1 MTIDIQL
8 IASRTGL
15 SPVQED
21 IFQNSIDTGWPYE
34 TKDIQVLSALNA
46 YNAADYANEMLQ
58 EQALIQ
64 QFDDV
69 V

>member
-1 MTIDIQL
+1 MTIDVKL
-8 IASRTGL
+8 IASSKGL
-15 SPVQED
+15 NQVQED
-21 IFQNSIDTGWPYE
+21 IFQNSIDTGWPYATE
-34 TKDIQVLSALNA
+34 DSQVLSALNA